1 MISDSSF
8 PKVGQQPSDAAATA
22 LGDGANREL
31 TSGGSLMHQPPNAMF
46 SGGEFA
52 GSHFESLLGIYDT
65 LLDRF
70 MPPLILIDAERRVI
84 DTFAGADRFLKVG
97 ARRPSHDLLEMLLE
111 PLRCGIGEALARCAA
126 SRQAVV
132 TAPMRIDDFDTP
144 SVGEAAGPGSS
155 AEPFWFRARVAIVKP
170 RGSDR
175 DFYSIELEWSEP
187 TPNRDGSAPEASG
200 GPLGTMRGLGTVP
213 GLGAG
218 TYVNVA
224 PDGFAAAMVRET
236 QAGETQAGKMPSIG
250 VATQRLSSQGVAI
263 EGVASPAGVD
273 APAEA
278 SGPVKGKLVDV
289 ETFCDINGLGMVILD
304 PALRIQKFSAAAA
317 SQFGLLPQ
325 DIGRDFRT
333 FAGGIDSG
341 DVVDRLME
349 CVGTGEADEFE
360 IRQDRKGSWH
370 LAKVVPLGDL
380 AGGQAGVMLTLIDLG
395 SIEGRRRE
403 DQRLSSIVR
412 WSTDAIIG
420 RDIENRIVAWN
431 PAAEQLYGYSAE
443 EVLGTK
449 ADMIIPETESEGLQS
464 SLKAFRRD
472 QRVERFD
479 SSRKTKGGDVL
490 RVSVRMSP
498 IRDEEHR
505 VIGVSTIERDVA
517 DGLTAKGVKTERAN
531 EEANSREDLE
541 NEFRQAI
548 RQRDQFLAMLSHEL
562 RNPLG
567 AILNTC
573 AVLGKRKLM
582 AKSVQGPI
590 SIVARQARQMAE
602 LLDDLLDVS
611 RITTGKIKLEKG
623 LVTLASIADEAIES
637 QQALASTRGQRLTV
651 TYCDEPLQVFGDR
664 SRLVQV
670 VVNLLNNAIKYTAEG
685 GRITVILERRG
696 RHGVIRV
703 RDTGVGLEPD
713 QIESLFE
720 MFAQKDST
728 LDRSGGGM
736 GLGLHLVRK
745 LVSFHTGTV
754 RGFSEGIGKGSEFVV
769 ELPLSTRK
777 TLESREPSGT
787 AAASRKPKVKRIV
800 IVEDIDDARNM
811 LVALLES
818 DGHQVTAAA
827 NGETGL
833 ELILKECPDLA
844 IVDIGLPKIDGYE
857 VARRVRE
864 VYPASDLRLV
874 ALTGYGQDSDHARV
888 LEAGFDAHLV
898 KPLNHNRLEMI
909 LAGG

>member
-8 PKVGQQPSDAAATA
+8 PKVGQQPPQAAVTA
-22 LGDGANREL
+22 LADGADRDRTAGSSL
-31 TSGGSLMHQPPNAMF
+31 TSQPPNAMF

-126 SRQAVV
+126 SGQSVV
-132 TAPMRIDDFDTP
+132 TPPMRIDDFDTTLA
-144 SVGEAAGPGSS
+144 GEAAGAGSS
-155 AEPFWFRARVAIVKP
+155 AEPFWFRARVSIVKP

-187 TPNRDGSAPEASG
+187 KANRDGASPDVSG
-200 GPLGTMRGLGTVP
+200 CPLGTVP
-213 GLGAG
+213 GLGAA
-218 TYVNVA
+218 TYVNA
-224 PDGFAAAMVRET
+224 GPDGFAAAMVRET
-236 QAGETQAGKMPSIG
+236 QA
-250 VATQRLSSQGVAI
+250 
-263 EGVASPAGVD
+263 
-273 APAEA
+273 EA
-278 SGPVKGKLVDV
+278 SGQVKAKLVDV
-289 ETFCDINGLGMVILD
+289 ETFCDVNGLGMMILD
-304 PALRIQKFSAAAA
+304 PALRIQNFSAAAA

-341 DVVDRLME
+341 DVVDRLMR

-370 LAKVVPLGDL
+370 LARVVPLGDL

-403 DQRLSSIVR
+403 EQRLSSIVR

-420 RDIENRIVAWN
+420 RDVENRIVAWN

-449 ADMIIPETESEGLQS
+449 ADMIIPETESDGLQS

-517 DGLTAKGVKTERAN
+517 DVLTGKGPRSERSN
-531 EEANSREDLE
+531 DEANSREDLE

-582 AKSVQGPI
+582 AKSVQVPI
-590 SIVARQARQMAE
+590 SVVARQARQMAE

-623 LVTLASIADEAIES
+623 PVTLASIADEAIES

-777 TLESREPSGT
+777 TPESREPSGT
-787 AAASRKPKVKRIV
+787 ASASRKPKVKRIV
-800 IVEDIDDARNM
+800 VVEDIDDARNM

-818 DGHQVTAAA
+818 DGYQVTAAA

-833 ELILKECPDLA
+833 ALILKERPDLA
-844 IVDIGLPKIDGYE
+844 IVDIGLPKLDGYE

-864 VYPASDLRLV
+864 VVPASDLRLV

-898 KPLNHNRLEMI
+898 KPLNHSRLEMI

>member
-8 PKVGQQPSDAAATA
+8 PKVGQQPPQAAVTA
-22 LGDGANREL
+22 LADGADRDRTAGSSL
-31 TSGGSLMHQPPNAMF
+31 TSQPPNAMF

-126 SRQAVV
+126 SGQSVV
-132 TAPMRIDDFDTP
+132 TPPMRIDDFDTTLA
-144 SVGEAAGPGSS
+144 GEAAGAGSS
-155 AEPFWFRARVAIVKP
+155 AEPFWFRARVSIVKP

-187 TPNRDGSAPEASG
+187 KANRDGASPDVSG
-200 GPLGTMRGLGTVP
+200 CPMGTVP
-213 GLGAG
+213 GLGAA
-218 TYVNVA
+218 TYVNA
-224 PDGFAAAMVRET
+224 GPDGFAAAMVRET
-236 QAGETQAGKMPSIG
+236 QA
-250 VATQRLSSQGVAI
+250 
-263 EGVASPAGVD
+263 
-273 APAEA
+273 EA
-278 SGPVKGKLVDV
+278 SGQVKAKLVDV
-289 ETFCDINGLGMVILD
+289 ETFCDVNGLGMMILD
-304 PALRIQKFSAAAA
+304 PALRIQNFSAAAA

-341 DVVDRLME
+341 DVVDRLMR

-370 LAKVVPLGDL
+370 LARVVPLGDL

-403 DQRLSSIVR
+403 EQRLSSIVR

-420 RDIENRIVAWN
+420 RDVENRIVAWN

-449 ADMIIPETESEGLQS
+449 ADMIIPETESDGLQS

-517 DGLTAKGVKTERAN
+517 DVLTGKGPRSERSN
-531 EEANSREDLE
+531 DEANSREDLE

-582 AKSVQGPI
+582 AKSVQVPI
-590 SIVARQARQMAE
+590 SVVARQARQMAE

-623 LVTLASIADEAIES
+623 PVTLASIADEAIES

-777 TLESREPSGT
+777 TPESREPSGT
-787 AAASRKPKVKRIV
+787 ASASRKPKVKRIV
-800 IVEDIDDARNM
+800 VVEDIDDARNM

-818 DGHQVTAAA
+818 DGYQVTAAA

-833 ELILKECPDLA
+833 ALILKERPDLA
-844 IVDIGLPKIDGYE
+844 IVDIGLPKLDGYE

-864 VYPASDLRLV
+864 VVPASDLRLV

-898 KPLNHNRLEMI
+898 KPLNHSRLEMI

>member
-1 MISDSSF
+1 
-8 PKVGQQPSDAAATA
+8 
-22 LGDGANREL
+22 
-31 TSGGSLMHQPPNAMF
+31 
-46 SGGEFA
+46 
-52 GSHFESLLGIYDT
+52 
-65 LLDRF
+65 
-70 MPPLILIDAERRVI
+70 MP
-84 DTFAGADRFLKVG
+84 T
-97 ARRPSHDLLEMLLE
+97 
-111 PLRCGIGEALARCAA
+111 
-126 SRQAVV
+126 
-132 TAPMRIDDFDTP
+132 
-144 SVGEAAGPGSS
+144 
-155 AEPFWFRARVAIVKP
+155 
-170 RGSDR
+170 
-175 DFYSIELEWSEP
+175 
-187 TPNRDGSAPEASG
+187 
-200 GPLGTMRGLGTVP
+200 
-213 GLGAG
+213 
-218 TYVNVA
+218 
-224 PDGFAAAMVRET
+224 
-236 QAGETQAGKMPSIG
+236 IG
-250 VATQRLSSQGVAI
+250 VTSQRLSSHGVANG
-263 EGVASPAGVD
+263 GVASQAG
-273 APAEA
+273 AETPAEA
-278 SGPVKGKLVDV
+278 SGQVKVKLVDV
-289 ETFCDINGLGMVILD
+289 ETFCDVNGLGMMILD

-341 DVVDRLME
+341 DVVDRMMR

-360 IRQDRKGSWH
+360 IRQDRRGSWH
-370 LAKVVPLGDL
+370 LARVVPLGDL

-403 DQRLSSIVR
+403 EQRLSSIVR

-420 RDIENRIVAWN
+420 RDVENRIVAWN
-431 PAAEQLYGYSAE
+431 PAAEQLYGYAAE

-449 ADMIIPETESEGLQS
+449 ADMIIPETESDGLQS

-517 DGLTAKGVKTERAN
+517 DVLTGKGPRSERSN
-531 EEANSREDLE
+531 DEANSREDLE

-582 AKSVQGPI
+582 AKSVQVPI
-590 SIVARQARQMAE
+590 SVVARQARQMAE

-623 LVTLASIADEAIES
+623 PVTLASIADEAIES

-777 TLESREPSGT
+777 TPESREPSGT
-787 AAASRKPKVKRIV
+787 ASASRKPKVKRIV
-800 IVEDIDDARNM
+800 VVEDIDDARNM

-818 DGHQVTAAA
+818 DGYQVTAAA

-833 ELILKECPDLA
+833 ALILKERPDLA
-844 IVDIGLPKIDGYE
+844 IVDIGLPKLDGYE

-864 VYPASDLRLV
+864 VVPASDLRLV

-898 KPLNHNRLEMI
+898 KPLNHSRLEMI